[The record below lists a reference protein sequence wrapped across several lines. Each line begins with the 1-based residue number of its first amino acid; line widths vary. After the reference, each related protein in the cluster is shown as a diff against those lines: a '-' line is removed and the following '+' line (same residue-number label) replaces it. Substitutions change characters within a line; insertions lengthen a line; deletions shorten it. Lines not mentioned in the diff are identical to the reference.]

1 MLSPGSL
8 PQPNTAD
15 SDLSRNYRLTIGFKS
30 GDKAAK
36 EIVLLTASTQVRI
49 SAAMEADEVTQAT
62 ISAEMSGLIS
72 EKEDGRIRFSY
83 QLGASVPTVVV
94 TSSSKPGADGAKPEI
109 RNIQYVNESAS
120 GVLSMELGKAY
131 EIFRSSA
138 RSYTVTIQP
147 EEPAKAR

>member
-1 MLSPGSL
+1 M
-8 PQPNTAD
+8 PQQIQAD
-15 SDLSRNYRLTIGFKS
+15 TDLSRNYRLVISFKS
-30 GDKAAK
+30 GEKIAK

-62 ISAEMSGLIS
+62 ISAEMSGMLA

-94 TSSSKPGADGAKPEI
+94 TSSSRPAADGSKPEI
-109 RNIQYVNESAS
+109 RNVQYVNESAS
-120 GVLSMELGKAY
+120 GVLVMEPGKTY
-131 EIFRSSA
+131 EIFKSSE

-147 EEPAKAR
+147 EEAAKVK